1 MSGPMPTQNDPS
13 IALPLDASRGGT
25 VLLSAQERVVFGEP
39 AAAAV
44 LAEAERAGAR
54 RVFVTSGASLS
65 RLADGPL
72 QGIEAALG
80 ARLAGRFVA
89 MRAHSPRDDVVAAAR
104 AARDAQADLLV
115 AVGGGSVIDATKAM
129 LLCLWHGLF
138 DAPALEP
145 YRQRAGA
152 TPIDAGTSS
161 LRMLAVSTTLS
172 ASEFTA
178 TAGVSDAHTKQSFRH
193 RLFVPR
199 VAVLDP
205 AATLHTP
212 LPLLLATGLRA
223 VDHAIESYCAP
234 RVHAIGEAHALLGL
248 ALLARALPAI
258 AREPAALA
266 PRREAQLGMW
276 QAILGSASGAGTGA
290 SHGIGYALG
299 ATFGVAHGHTS
310 CVMLPAV
317 LKWNAAVN
325 GARQKALSAA
335 MGQPER
341 AASDLV
347 KELVESLG
355 QPVSLRAV
363 GIKRENM
370 AEIAQRA
377 LAYQPVQLN
386 PRPIK
391 TTEDVLEI
399 LELAW

>member
-1 MSGPMPTQNDPS
+1 MSGPMPTQNAPS

-72 QGIEAALG
+72 QGIEVALG

-178 TAGVSDAHTKQSFRH
+178 SAGVSDAHTKQSFRH

-258 AREPAALA
+258 AREPAVLA

-299 ATFGVAHGHTS
+299 ATFDVAHGHTS

-317 LKWNAAVN
+317 LAYNEPVN
-325 GARQKALSAA
+325 GARQAVLAAQMGRPGVPLS
-335 MGQPER
+335 R
-341 AASDLV
+341 AVADLV
-347 KELVESLG
+347 RTLGLPGTLREL
-355 QPVSLRAV
+355 
-363 GIKRENM
+363 GIDEPHFG
-370 AEIAQRA
+370 EIAQRA
-377 LAYQPVQLN
+377 LDYEPVQRN
-386 PRPIK
+386 PRPIRSAD
-391 TTEDVLEI
+391 DVRQI
-399 LELAW
+399 LHLAR